1 MLKNF
6 QFFTMKIKNFHMLK
20 NIDTFNNLNK
30 NELLLILKTEASD
43 ICIMDI
49 ISASIFLSED
59 AKYVQGSYKEEYL
72 KSYTEAFITRLK
84 VMKDDK
90 EKYEGNV
97 DCEKLQDAVKLLNE
111 QEIQVNAGEGF
122 DPNFFKIYKLISLY
136 TTFILEEAVHP
147 PGTPFPGGFKVKYEN
162 GTYLCPVKE
171 NQKNNPGAVCGFCIA
186 EQDQEF
192 I

>member
-1 MLKNF
+1 MLKDINSLE
-6 QFFTMKIKNFHMLK
+6 K
-20 NIDTFNNLNK
+20 LNK
-30 NELLLILKTEASD
+30 KELLLILKTEAAN

-49 ISASIFLSED
+49 IRASTFLSED
-59 AKYVQGSYKEEYL
+59 AKYVQGSYREEYL

-84 VMKDDK
+84 VLKDDREEYK
-90 EKYEGNV
+90 GTVNF
-97 DCEKLQDAVKLLNE
+97 EKLKEAVKLLNE

-122 DPNFFKIYKLISLY
+122 DPNFFKIYKLMSLY

-162 GTYLCPVKE
+162 EIYLCPVKE

-192 I
+192 V